1 MAALSLDQSFHGPD
15 RDYAVTLVRTVCR
28 LARSPS
34 YLDDL
39 RADLRKNGMSLQV
52 GLVGWIAALS
62 CQSPAGGSM
71 RPSARCYPS
80 YPQLGRSMRSAKMP
94 AAKRRKD
101 CAAKEGEPAPDSARI
116 VGKLAATQSG
126 FR

>member
-1 MAALSLDQSFHGPD
+1 LS
-15 RDYAVTLVRTVCR
+15 
-28 LARSPS
+28 ARSVAIV
-34 YLDDL
+34 LDDL

-62 CQSPAGGSM
+62 CQSHAGGIM
-71 RPSARCYPS
+71 RPAARCYPS